1 MAPLPHLLGRKWSI
15 SHFAFERAYTLYTM
29 TFRALPLVDL
39 VINVGIDYA
48 IFMLLRCRHIS
59 LLHKVR

>member
-15 SHFAFERAYTLYTM
+15 SHFAFERACTLYTM

>member
-1 MAPLPHLLGRKWSI
+1 MIFGG
-15 SHFAFERAYTLYTM
+15 
-29 TFRALPLVDL
+29 LPLVDL

-59 LLHKVR
+59 LLCKVRQVFYGHAGATHAVDVHVGREVNSLLSR